1 MHLRQ
6 RGKCTVR
13 WPGHGGLRCVPETG
27 TKWGGGEGYVM
38 RGEVSFG
45 SAESEAPHQVR
56 RGLPS
61 IFLKHLPASAT
72 AIVRSLTNISTS
84 EGWKQIS
91 VLRGRA
97 KNPIIT
103 FIITLTWPAKIGAAP
118 AVETPATCERG
129 HLSLSEGKSTA
140 RYSSVVA
147 TSRTHGVCYVHIM
160 YALTEAFSQHALYCW
175 PATSHIWMCFLQAQI
190 KV

>member
-1 MHLRQ
+1 
-6 RGKCTVR
+6 
-13 WPGHGGLRCVPETG
+13 
-27 TKWGGGEGYVM
+27 M
-38 RGEVSFG
+38 RGEVSFA
-45 SAESEAPHQVR
+45 SAESEAPHLR
-56 RGLPS
+56 SKEIALHLSKMR
-61 IFLKHLPASAT
+61 HLPAPAT
-72 AIVRSLTNISTS
+72 AIVHSLTNISTS

-140 RYSSVVA
+140 RYSSVVV

-175 PATSHIWMCFLQAQI
+175 PATSHI
-190 KV
+190 